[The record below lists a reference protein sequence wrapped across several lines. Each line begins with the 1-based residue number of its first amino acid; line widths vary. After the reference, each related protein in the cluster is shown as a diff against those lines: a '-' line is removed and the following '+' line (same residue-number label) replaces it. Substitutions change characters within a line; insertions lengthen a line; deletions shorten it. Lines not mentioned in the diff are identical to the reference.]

1 MGRFRRGLNE
11 DQGASAVEFA
21 LVALILVMLLTGI
34 TQFGMVFFQY
44 LEVSHSAR
52 EGARWASL
60 GELAGSVAQPKSVRG
75 RVSAAAPGLNPGLT
89 DAQIV
94 ISVDGTSRQTAALPG
109 DAGKPVAVTV
119 NYESP
124 VFMPLMSEIVGGNT
138 IHLQSTATLRVE

>member
-1 MGRFRRGLNE
+1 MRRFRRRLS
-11 DQGASAVEFA
+11 DDLGASAVEFA

-34 TQFGMVFFQY
+34 TQFGIVFFQY

-52 EGARWASL
+52 EGARWAAL
-60 GELAGSVAQPKSVRG
+60 GEPAGSVAQPTSVRG
-75 RVSAAAPGLNPGLT
+75 RIGAAAPGLSPALT

-94 ISVDGTSRQTAALPG
+94 ISVDGTARQTAVLPA

-124 VFMPLMSEIVGGNT
+124 VFMPLMSELVGGNT